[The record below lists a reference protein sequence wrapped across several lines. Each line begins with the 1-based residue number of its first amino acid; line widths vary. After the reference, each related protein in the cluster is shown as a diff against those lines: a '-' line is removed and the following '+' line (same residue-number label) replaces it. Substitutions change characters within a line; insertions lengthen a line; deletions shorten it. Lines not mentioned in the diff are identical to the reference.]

1 MRRVL
6 VISHTYVQPAH
17 RGKLRAL
24 AARGLEVTVGVPQR
38 WREPALGEQI
48 ESTWERQSGLEVFP
62 IPAKGGPAVHT
73 ARFGRRALGALLRD
87 KRPDLVQIEEEPTS
101 AAALQVIKAARR
113 LEIPVVLFTHQT
125 VDPRLPLLQ
134 RWALRRTFRRLKG
147 VVTGTEAGAALVR
160 HMVTTLPVAVIPQL
174 GAGVPHDPLHAHHEG
189 LAIACVGRLVARKG
203 FDNLLQALA
212 LNRGAAWHL
221 TIVGDGPE
229 RERLE
234 RLASELRLAA
244 RIRWMGGLPAEQLT
258 RLWTDHDV
266 LVLPSRTLPD
276 WQEPNGHVLVEAMAH
291 EVAVLGSGSGVIPEI
306 IGDAGIVVPAG
317 DPSGLAAQLMRL
329 ADDGVRKPLAAAG
342 RARAMRLYSDDA
354 VAERTLTFWRDVL
367 EGRQPSA
374 VSAQQA
380 DG

>member
-62 IPAKGGPAVHT
+62 IPAKGGPDLAT
-73 ARFGRRALGALLRD
+73 ARFGRRALNALLRD
-87 KRPDLVQIEEEPTS
+87 KRPDIVQIEEEPGS
-101 AAALQVIKAARR
+101 AAALQVIKAARH
-113 LEIPVVLFTHQT
+113 LAIPVVLFTQEN
-125 VDPRLPLLQ
+125 VDPRLGMLD
-134 RWALRRTFRRLKG
+134 RWARRRTLRRLKG
-147 VVTGTEAGAALVR
+147 VVAGSAAGAELVR
-160 HMVTTLPVAVIPQL
+160 RDVATLPVAVIPQL
-174 GAGVPHDPLHAHHEG
+174 GAPVPADPLHAPHEG
-189 LAIACVGRLVARKG
+189 LAIAYVGRLVARKG
-203 FDNLLQALA
+203 VDNLLQALA

-234 RLASELRLAA
+234 ALASELRLAA
-244 RIRWMGGLPAEQLT
+244 RIRWTGGLPAEQLA
-258 RLWTDHDV
+258 RLWSDLDV
-266 LVLPSRTLPD
+266 LVQPSRTLPE

-291 EVAVLGSGSGVIPEI
+291 EVAVLGSGSGVIPEMV
-306 IGDAGIVVPAG
+306 GDAGVIVPAG
-317 DPSGLAAQLMRL
+317 DAPGFAEQLLRL

-354 VAERTLTFWRDVL
+354 VAARTLDFWRTL
-367 EGRQPSA
+367 MAES
-374 VSAQQA
+374 
-380 DG
+380 